1 MQNFWRT
8 TKVLKLAHTVKNRTI
23 KGQWYLAL
31 EMYTVSLLHS
41 IAIIVSMIKQYLYN
55 LVDFQN

>member
-8 TKVLKLAHTVKNRTI
+8 NKVLKLAHTVKNRTI
-23 KGQWYLAL
+23 KGQWHLAL

-41 IAIIVSMIKQYLYN
+41 ITIIVSMIKQYLYN